1 MSLTSAVT
9 EHITHDLYVIN
20 TPDYTGYNNQVI
32 YLGHIFTKSKFKKIH
47 LAFLHS
53 KSSFFPLPSMFFSSW
68 ITAEI
73 VKLNSCLGQNKYF
86 PLFGKRLEEIIISQY
101 GSMTYILE
109 HRILLSPPFLIPQV
123 RRFTEEKEKE
133 NK

>member
-9 EHITHDLYVIN
+9 EHITHDLYVIK

-47 LAFLHS
+47 LAFLHN
-53 KSSFFPLPSMFFSSW
+53 KSFFFPLPPIFFSSW